1 MSPDAGQCFEG
12 QDMAPTPQ
20 TACAAGTAAAATFR
34 RLAIAWAIA
43 GAAPALAGLGFDE
56 TLRLARQQAPALMA
70 QQDALAGAQAL
81 QPAAATLPDPRLIVG
96 LDNLP
101 VTGAEKFSTSADFM
115 TMQRIG
121 LMQEV
126 PNGAKREAR
135 SALAQAR
142 VERERAMLT
151 VAELSVRRDAAL
163 AWLAVYYAERRAAR
177 LADLERENKLL
188 VDTLDARIASGKAM
202 PAERTM
208 ARLEAL
214 MLADRHDDAQRD
226 IERARAALRRWVG
239 ARAGDRLDGEAPA
252 LRVAGEQLRADMH
265 RHAEIAPYAA
275 MLSMAQAEVRE
286 ADAEQRGDW
295 GWELVYSR
303 RPQYSDMVSF
313 QLVFDLPW
321 ARDRR
326 QQPVLA
332 AKQKDAARVESER
345 AELVRRH
352 AEELDAQLAELKALD
367 AQHARLERHGIAL
380 NSERVALAL
389 ASYEA
394 GRGDLGAVLVARRE
408 AVETRL
414 RLIDLDAQRMALRVR
429 LNTLIAE

>member
-1 MSPDAGQCFEG
+1 MGLSHLHSPA
-12 QDMAPTPQ
+12 
-20 TACAAGTAAAATFR
+20 
-34 RLAIAWAIA
+34 AIAT
-43 GAAPALAGLGFDE
+43 ALALSCALGVPMTAHAGLSFDE
-56 TLRLARQQAPALMA
+56 TLRLAREQTPALQA
-70 QQDALAGAQAL
+70 QQDALAGAQAVL
-81 QPAAATLPDPRLIVG
+81 PGASTLPDPKLIVG

-121 LMQEV
+121 LMQDV
-126 PNGAKREAR
+126 PNSAKREAR
-135 SALAQAR
+135 SALAEAR
-142 VERERAMLT
+142 VERERSMLVVT
-151 VAELSVRRDAAL
+151 ELAVRRDAAL

-177 LADLERENKLL
+177 LAELERENKLL

-214 MLADRHDDAQRD
+214 ALADRHDDALRD
-226 IERARAALRRWVG
+226 VERARASLRRWVG
-239 ARAGDRLDGEAPA
+239 ARSGDKLDGDPPA
-252 LRVAGEQLRADMH
+252 FDVTASQLRADVH

-275 MLSMAQAEVRE
+275 MQAMAQAEVRE

-321 ARDRR
+321 DRERR
-326 QQPVLA
+326 QQPQLL
-332 AKQKDAARVESER
+332 AKQKDAARIESER
-345 AELVRRH
+345 AETMRRH
-352 AEELDAQLAELKALD
+352 GEELEAQLAELKALD

-380 NSERVALAL
+380 NTERVALSL

-394 GRGDLGAVLVARRE
+394 GRADLSTVLMARRE
-408 AVETRL
+408 AVEARL
-414 RLIDLDAQRMALRVR
+414 RLIDLDAQRAALRVR
-429 LNTLIAE
+429 LNTLVAE